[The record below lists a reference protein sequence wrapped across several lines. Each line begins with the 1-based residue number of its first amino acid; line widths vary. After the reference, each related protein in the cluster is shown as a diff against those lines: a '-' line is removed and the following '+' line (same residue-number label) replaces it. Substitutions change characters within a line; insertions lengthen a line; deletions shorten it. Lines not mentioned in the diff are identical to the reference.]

1 MVETPVETGA
11 RHSLQSTFRRA
22 GPPARGR
29 TSRRRER
36 LSGPEHVVITEGASV
51 TGILCEPFD
60 LCLMALSSV
69 PESTANA
76 AGELFSM
83 RSLISVLTLSALEIV
98 LGIDNVIFIAILS
111 GRLPRD
117 QQPRARRLGIAMAV
131 LSRIAL
137 LLSITWVMGLTRP
150 LFSIADWTVTGK
162 QLILLVGGLFLI
174 AKATYEIHDKL
185 EGDEPPV
192 TITRAAGALSAVV
205 LQIMVIDIVFSLDS
219 VITAVGMTPHIELM
233 VIAVILAA
241 TVMLV
246 FSGPISDFVHRHPTM
261 KMLALAFLILIGVM
275 LVAEGFGQ
283 HIEKGYIY
291 FAMAF
296 AFGVE
301 LLNMRLRKKAEP
313 LPLRHTQMPGHGQ

>member
-1 MVETPVETGA
+1 VTE
-11 RHSLQSTFRRA
+11 F
-22 GPPARGR
+22 
-29 TSRRRER
+29 
-36 LSGPEHVVITEGASV
+36 LS
-51 TGILCEPFD
+51 EP
-60 LCLMALSSV
+60 LGGYLLALSTV
-69 PESTANA
+69 PESA
-76 AGELFSM
+76 AEAAHELFSL

-117 QQPRARRLGIAMAV
+117 QQPRARKLGIAMAV

-137 LLSITWVMGLTRP
+137 LLSITWVMGLTKP
-150 LFSIADWTVTGK
+150 LFTISDWTITGK
-162 QLILLVGGLFLI
+162 QLILLIGGLFLI

-185 EGDEPPV
+185 EGEEHEV
-192 TITRAAGALSAVV
+192 SVSRAANALVAVV

-219 VITAVGMTPHIELM
+219 VITAVGMTPHVELM

-246 FSGPISDFVHRHPTM
+246 FSGPISEFVHRHPTM
-261 KMLALAFLILIGVM
+261 KMLALSFLILIGVM
-275 LVAEGFGQ
+275 LVGEALGQ
-283 HIEKGYIY
+283 HIDKGYIY

-301 LLNMRLRKKAEP
+301 LLNLRLRARAAP
-313 LPLRHTQMPGHGQ
+313 VNLRHTTLPEQQP